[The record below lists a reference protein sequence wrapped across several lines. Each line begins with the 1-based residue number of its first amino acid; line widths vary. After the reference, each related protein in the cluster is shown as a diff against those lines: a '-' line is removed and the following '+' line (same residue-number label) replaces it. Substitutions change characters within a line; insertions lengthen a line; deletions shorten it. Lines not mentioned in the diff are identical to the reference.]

1 MDGYTKDTESC
12 CLSDTMAELRRG
24 NKVYIYNPNILE
36 AVKKEFNNLEII
48 KKDFYWTVK
57 NNGEILTRRGRP
69 KKKNNLGVM
78 LS

>member
-1 MDGYTKDTESC
+1 MEGYSQDAELSC
-12 CLSDTMAELRRG
+12 IRDAIAELRRG
-24 NKVYIYNPNILE
+24 NRVYIYKSNILE
-36 AVKKEFNNLEII
+36 EVKKAFNNLEII